1 MKKKVLGIIP
11 ARGGSKG
18 IPNKNLIKIG
28 DYSLL
33 ERALFTAMGS
43 NVLSKIIVSS
53 DSKKIIDK
61 ANSYGNFAPFTRPSL
76 LATDNAKS
84 LPVIQ
89 HALKWSEKTEKRVYD
104 LVALIEPPCVF
115 RLNTHIDD
123 AVEIA
128 IEKNASSVMSL
139 VEVGDYHPIRMKKI
153 DEKGSI
159 IPYNIKEPEGLR
171 RQDQEPV
178 YIRNGAVYIFS
189 RDTIFSNKLWGERPQ
204 PFIMDNDLYKINI
217 DEPLDLLVA
226 RAFYKQ
232 MKRKNKLDN
241 IEYLIK

>member
-1 MKKKVLGIIP
+1 MKKKVLAIIP

-18 IPNKNLIKIG
+18 IPNKNLLKIG

-53 DSKKIIDK
+53 DSKEIIDK
-61 ANSYGNFAPFTRPSL
+61 ANSYGDFAPFTRPSS
-76 LATDNAKS
+76 LATDDAKS

-89 HALKWSEKTEKRVYD
+89 HALEWSEKAEKKIYD
-104 LVALIEPPCVF
+104 FVALIEPPCVF

-123 AVEIA
+123 AVRIA
-128 IEKNASSVMSL
+128 IDKNATSVMSL
-139 VEVGDYHPIRMKKI
+139 VEVGDYHPVRMKKI
-153 DEKGSI
+153 DKKGLI
-159 IPYNIKEPEGLR
+159 IPYYINEPEGLR
-171 RQDQEPV
+171 RQDQDPV

-226 RAFYKQ
+226 RAFYNE
-232 MKRKNKLDN
+232 MKRKDN
-241 IEYLIK
+241 LEMIEYLIK